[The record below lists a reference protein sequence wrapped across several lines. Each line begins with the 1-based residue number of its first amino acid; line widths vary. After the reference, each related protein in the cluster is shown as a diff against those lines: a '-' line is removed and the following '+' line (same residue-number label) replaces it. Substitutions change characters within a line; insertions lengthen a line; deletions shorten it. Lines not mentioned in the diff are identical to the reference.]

1 MIRLEQLNKVLERFT
16 PQSVN
21 KMEPWPLKI
30 ASSGV
35 SSSFYMGIFI
45 HDHLQSIIQEK
56 FRQYINSKKNFKG
69 LLSRDLEFLKLIS
82 LFLNII
88 L

>member
-56 FRQYINSKKNFKG
+56 FYPFP
-69 LLSRDLEFLKLIS
+69 
-82 LFLNII
+82 
-88 L
+88 